1 MKFRIQKVTVLGSGI
16 MGSGIACH
24 LANIGIEVL
33 MLDIPPKNDNDKSI
47 NKNIIADQAL
57 KKAVTSKPAA
67 LYDKSYVNKISTG
80 NFEDDFEKINDSD
93 WIIEVVVEKLEIK
106 KQIFEKVEKY
116 RKKGSLVTSNTSSI
130 PISIL
135 SEGRSEDFKK
145 YFCGTHFFNPPRYM
159 KLLEIIPTKESSPEM
174 INFFMEFGFNL
185 LGKQTVLC
193 KDTPAFIA
201 NRIGVVSAT
210 ELVLLADKHNMGA
223 EETDAITGSII
234 GRPNTA
240 TFRLQDLVG
249 LDTGENVSSFIQN
262 NVKGDNYFDKLKNH
276 KEPKFMRF
284 LLDNQFFGNK
294 TGKGFYEKTNTK
306 DKNGKTI
313 INVLN
318 FDTLKYEPCKRP
330 KLDIVK
336 SAKSIELMDKRL
348 KSLIKGD
355 SRENLFFKE
364 YFTTLLSYSANKVP
378 EIADQFYQ
386 IDDAMRA
393 GYFWDYGPF
402 EYWDL
407 IGINEGIE
415 LIKESGEK
423 IPKWIELF
431 EKSGAKSFYKF
442 ENGKRKYFNINSK
455 KYETIPGSEKL
466 IILNSLRENTPII
479 KNSECTVHDIGD
491 GVMCLEFLSKSN
503 SIGEGIGRGLIES
516 IQKAEEEDW
525 NGVVIGNNAK
535 QFSVGANLM
544 NLGMMATQ
552 KQFKPLEE
560 LVNNFHVDRDNDGDP
575 ICTENYQV
583 YN

>member
-33 MLDIPPKNDNDKSI
+33 MLDIPPKSDNNKSK
-47 NKNIIADQAL
+47 NRNIIADEAL

-210 ELVLLADKHNMGA
+210 ELVLLADKHNMSA
-223 EETDAITGSII
+223 EETDAITGSLI

-249 LDTGENVSSFIQN
+249 LV
-262 NVKGDNYFDKLKNH
+262 
-276 KEPKFMRF
+276 R
-284 LLDNQFFGNK
+284 
-294 TGKGFYEKTNTK
+294 
-306 DKNGKTI
+306 
-313 INVLN
+313 
-318 FDTLKYEPCKRP
+318 
-330 KLDIVK
+330 
-336 SAKSIELMDKRL
+336 
-348 KSLIKGD
+348 
-355 SRENLFFKE
+355 
-364 YFTTLLSYSANKVP
+364 
-378 EIADQFYQ
+378 
-386 IDDAMRA
+386 
-393 GYFWDYGPF
+393 
-402 EYWDL
+402 YW
-407 IGINEGIE
+407 
-415 LIKESGEK
+415 
-423 IPKWIELF
+423 
-431 EKSGAKSFYKF
+431 
-442 ENGKRKYFNINSK
+442 
-455 KYETIPGSEKL
+455 
-466 IILNSLRENTPII
+466 
-479 KNSECTVHDIGD
+479 
-491 GVMCLEFLSKSN
+491 
-503 SIGEGIGRGLIES
+503 
-516 IQKAEEEDW
+516 
-525 NGVVIGNNAK
+525 
-535 QFSVGANLM
+535 
-544 NLGMMATQ
+544 
-552 KQFKPLEE
+552 
-560 LVNNFHVDRDNDGDP
+560 
-575 ICTENYQV
+575 
-583 YN
+583 